1 MMRRKCLFPALLTTL
16 CCLCLPQIGM
26 AQKGGKKGKVA
37 AKIYWLF
44 KKYDKNQDKALE
56 ANEVPAGL
64 WKKLV
69 KADLNKDGK
78 VTIKELFISKKK
90 GKKKKG
96 KKKRS
101 KKKKI

>member
-1 MMRRKCLFPALLTTL
+1 
-16 CCLCLPQIGM
+16 M